1 MIVALPGT
9 VAVKV
14 TEQLLEDRIQVV
26 EPNVPVGPVSVNETL
41 PVTVLGVPG
50 DVSDTVAVHDEAW
63 FTRTGLWQTIDVDV
77 VRRLTAILVAGLVLP
92 LCAASPP

>member
-1 MIVALPGT
+1 VIVALPGT

-14 TEQLLEDRIQVV
+14 MEQLPEDKIQVV
-26 EPNVPVGPVSVNETL
+26 ELNVPVGPVSVNETL
-41 PVTVLGVPG
+41 PVALIGVPG
-50 DVSDTVAVHDEAW
+50 DVSDTVAVHDEGW
-63 FTRTGLWQTIDVDV
+63 FTRTGLWQTIAMEV

>member
-1 MIVALPGT
+1 M
-9 VAVKV
+9 KV

-26 EPNVPVGPVSVNETL
+26 EPNVPVGPVSVNETF

-63 FTRTGLWQTIDVDV
+63 FTRTALWQTIDVDV
-77 VRRLTAILVAGLVLP
+77 VRRLTAILVARLVLP
-92 LCAASPP
+92 LCPASPP